1 MLADSSREPASP
13 TRDDSTRVGLAP
25 RPPRLCRARYE
36 SPGFALAVAAVG
48 WALTAAAAAT
58 AQLFAGWP
66 PLALALT
73 LVVLT
78 MGPLA
83 VAVAVAGARSRDG
96 IGAPAGF
103 VRGPWSDVAIGAF
116 AALVVRAIVEV
127 VAPTGGASG
136 FVPSAPALAVTL
148 VSAVVVAPL
157 VEEAFFRGLVLGAV
171 ADALANRMGRR
182 SIAVVAVAI
191 STAAFVA
198 THAIAGG
205 LESALLL
212 GTTLTGIACGT
223 LAVVTGRIWAPIAAH
238 VVFNGVG
245 ALLVLF
251 PL

>member
-1 MLADSSREPASP
+1 MLADSNREPASP

-25 RPPRLCRARYE
+25 RPHRVRRARYV

-48 WALTAAAAAT
+48 CALTAAADAT
-58 AQLFAGWP
+58 AQVFAGWP
-66 PLALALT
+66 PVVLAVT
-73 LVVLT
+73 LVALT

-83 VAVAVAGARSRDG
+83 VAVVVAGARNRDG

-116 AALVVRAIVEV
+116 AGLVVRALVEIA
-127 VAPTGGASG
+127 APTGEASG

-148 VSAVVVAPL
+148 VAAVLFAPL

-171 ADALANRMGRR
+171 ADALANRLGRR
-182 SIAVVAVAI
+182 AIAVVAVAI
-191 STAAFVA
+191 STAAFAA

-205 LESALLL
+205 LQPALLL

-223 LAVVTGRIWAPIAAH
+223 LAVVTGRIWAPVAAH